1 MLGRLISRWVSS
13 TTTTLEEGLE
23 ERAKILAFRIAGGLL
38 MAIALAFATALI
50 FDVIRQAYSAQT
62 ALSVLGIFFAVVSVV
77 TFAVADHL
85 GTQRAHAESEPTPA
99 DNIDEE
105 ETAKAAHTD
114 AASDP
119 LSDLVELLGTA
130 GLRKEALGV
139 LAAKGVLG
147 DVKPIQLVL
156 LALVAGFIAGRGR

>member
-1 MLGRLISRWVSS
+1 M
-13 TTTTLEEGLE
+13 
-23 ERAKILAFRIAGGLL
+23 AFRIAGGLL

-50 FDVIRQAYSAQT
+50 FDVIRQAYGART
-62 ALSVLGIFFAVVSVV
+62 ALSVLGIFFAVSSVL
-77 TFAVADHL
+77 TYAVADHL
-85 GTQRAHAESEPTPA
+85 ATQRAHADVEPPPNE
-99 DNIDEE
+99 NIEGK
-105 ETAKAAHTD
+105 ETAKTENSD
-114 AASDP
+114 AGSDP
-119 LSDLVELLGTA
+119 LSELVELLGTA